1 MKYLFVILLA
11 IGGVSC
17 QTNSEELIK
26 ENEALRVQ
34 AMELRQMAEN
44 AAASATQPRA
54 EAEIAL
60 EGRQIAR
67 MELKKCK
74 EGK

>member
-1 MKYLFVILLA
+1 MKYLFVILLT

-34 AMELRQMAEN
+34 AMEFRQMAED
-44 AAASATQPRA
+44 AAASATQARA